1 MANEILLDA
10 NAILRL
16 LLNDSTEKNKIV
28 KETIEKERCL
38 ALMSVIQEC
47 VYVLEH
53 YYNVSRGQ
61 IKDEF
66 INLKT
71 VVYVENEDIYEKAF
85 DYFVKTPKLDFVDC
99 LLCAYK
105 ELINIDVLTFD
116 SKLKKKLESI

>member
-53 YYNVSRGQ
+53 YYNVPRDQ

-116 SKLKKKLESI
+116 SKLKKRLESI

>member
-53 YYNVSRGQ
+53 YYNVPRDQ

-71 VVYVENEDIYEKAF
+71 VVYVENEDIYDKAF

>member
-28 KETIEKERCL
+28 KETIEKEHCL

-53 YYNVSRGQ
+53 YYNVPRDQ